1 MPAVSI
7 LIPTYNSRYFAQALQ
22 SALDQSFRDTE
33 IIVSD
38 DSDTDAAAAVVEG
51 KSDSRLRYVRNTPG
65 LGFHG
70 NFAQCH
76 QLAQGKYIKFLNHDD
91 VLRQDCV
98 AQMVD
103 AFEQLG
109 SKISLVFSRRARF
122 DGQGRV
128 LPDDSQTMPLA
139 KKNGPF
145 RGAMLADHCMKES
158 ANRIGEPTA
167 AMFRREDAAPNPRS
181 LFCIDG
187 QEFTCLADLALWL
200 RLLAKG
206 DAYYFADPLCGYR
219 VHDEQLQEAAPVR
232 KLCRTERFYLPRAAR
247 GLGFLGDA
255 ALYRTILDQAK
266 KHIAWAEER
275 ADKTDEEAEMCSTA
289 HADWAAEMASLSS
302 TG

>member
-7 LIPTYNSRYFAQALQ
+7 LIPTYNSRYFEQALQ

-38 DSDTDAAAAVVEG
+38 DSDTDAAATLVAG
-51 KSDSRLRYVRNTPG
+51 KKDSRLRYVRNVPG

-76 QLAQGKYIKFLNHDD
+76 HLAQGKYIKYLNHDD

-109 SKISLVFSRRARF
+109 SKVALVFSRRARI

-128 LPDDSQTMPLA
+128 MPDDSQTLPLA
-139 KKNGPF
+139 RKNGPF
-145 RGAMLADHCMKES
+145 RGAMLANHCLQAS

-167 AMFRREDAAPNPRS
+167 AMFRRDDAAPDPHS
-181 LFCIDG
+181 LFCIGG

-232 KLCRTERFYLPRAAR
+232 TLCRTERFYLPRAAR
-247 GLGFLGDA
+247 GLGFIDDTDA
-255 ALYRTILDQAK
+255 YRRILDQAK
-266 KHIAWAEER
+266 KHIVWAEER
-275 ADKTDEEAEMCSTA
+275 ADKTEEETRICTA
-289 HADWAAEMASLSS
+289 AHEDWAAEMARLS
-302 TG
+302 